1 MNIYL
6 EVLLRT
12 VGVFLSVFF
21 TVGWGR
27 KSKPSFDVF
36 FIILAVVLAIF
47 LAFRE
52 PEQLISPSFAPSVY
66 TV

>member
-12 VGVFLSVFF
+12 LGIFLSVYF

-27 KSKPSFDVF
+27 KSSPVFDEFLVIF
-36 FIILAVVLAIF
+36 AVVLAIGM
-47 LAFRE
+47 AFVHS
-52 PEQLISPSFAPSVY
+52 SPAVASK
-66 TV
+66 

>member
-12 VGVFLSVFF
+12 LGVFLSVYF

-27 KSKPSFDVF
+27 KSSPVFDEFLVIF
-36 FIILAVVLAIF
+36 AVVLAIGM
-47 LAFRE
+47 AFV
-52 PEQLISPSFAPSVY
+52 QSSPAVASK
-66 TV
+66 